1 MLAYVESIQCRYYRV
16 NHKEE
21 EKGRRNRL
29 DVEVDLFIN
38 GMYTE
43 VA

>member
-1 MLAYVESIQCRYYRV
+1 MLAYVESIQCRDYRT

-21 EKGRRNRL
+21 EKGRRDRL
-29 DVEVDLFIN
+29 AVEVDLFIN
-38 GMYTE
+38 EIYTE